1 MSKERIGVFGGSF
14 DPLTYG
20 HLDLIQRS
28 TKLFDQVVVL
38 IAVNT
43 SKKSLFTLDE
53 RKQLIETAVKDL
65 PNVRIESMEDGLIAH
80 YYKDLGAVSL
90 IRGVR
95 SAQDF
100 DYEASLATLNKSQ
113 YEELETIFLL
123 ANEKYRHLSSSLIKE
138 IAHFEGDISKMVPP
152 NVAQAMKDK
161 LS

>member
-1 MSKERIGVFGGSF
+1 MSKERMGVFGGSF

-138 IAHFEGDISKMVPP
+138 IAYFEGDISKMVPP

>member
-1 MSKERIGVFGGSF
+1 MSKERMGVFGGSF

-138 IAHFEGDISKMVPP
+138 IAHFEGDISKMVPL

>member
-1 MSKERIGVFGGSF
+1 MSKERMGVFGGSF

>member
-1 MSKERIGVFGGSF
+1 MSKERMGVFGGSF

-53 RKQLIETAVKDL
+53 RKHLIETAVKDL